1 MSAVRPLPL
10 PPPDDD
16 EARRQAALD
25 AYAIVDTVPELAY
38 DDIVRLAAT
47 LCDVPAAAISLIDH
61 ERQWFKA
68 QYGFDRCQTPRE
80 EAICDRTI
88 RHPGQMLVIEDLRAQ
103 SEFAPPSL
111 RIGEQSLRFYAG
123 MPLLSPDGHALGAIC
138 VLDSK
143 PRALS
148 AAQREGLEV
157 LARQTQHLFELRRY
171 ALEQRR
177 LLSER
182 EAFAQ
187 RLEDARADLQRRND
201 QLEHNA
207 THDALTGL
215 LNRAALAQLRDN
227 PAAMR
232 QLQHA
237 PYTLMLLDIDHFKQ
251 VNDRH
256 GHLLGDRALR
266 AVADA
271 VAASIR
277 QHDIAVR
284 YGGEEFL
291 VLLPDTRLATAAQV
305 AERIRQRIAH
315 VALPF
320 ALTVSIGLAASEP
333 TRDWSERVFDRA
345 DQALYRAK
353 SAGRNRVVVDD
364 TPLHE

>member
-1 MSAVRPLPL
+1 M
-10 PPPDDD
+10 
-16 EARRQAALD
+16 
-25 AYAIVDTVPELAY
+25 DTGPEQAY

-61 ERQWFKA
+61 DRQWFKA
-68 QYGFDRCQTPRE
+68 QIGLDARQTPRE
-80 EAICDRTI
+80 EAICDRLI
-88 RHPGQMLVIEDLRAQ
+88 MEPGRTLVIEDLSAQ
-103 SEFAPPSL
+103 VSFPRPKA
-111 RIGEQSLRFYAG
+111 RIGKDPLRFYAG
-123 MPLLSPDGHALGAIC
+123 TPLMSPDGHAIGTVC
-138 VLDSK
+138 VLDTR
-143 PRALS
+143 PRTLS
-148 AAQREGLEV
+148 RAQVEGLEV
-157 LARQTQHLFELRRY
+157 LARQTQHLLELRRY

-201 QLEHNA
+201 LLEHSA

-227 PAAMR
+227 PEAMR
-232 QLQHA
+232 QLQQA
-237 PYTLMLLDIDHFKQ
+237 PYSLMLLDVDHFKD

-277 QHDIAVR
+277 HGDVAVR

-291 VLLPDTRLATAAQV
+291 ILLPDTRLESAAQV
-305 AERIRQRIAH
+305 AERIRQRLSQA
-315 VALPF
+315 ALPF
-320 ALTVSIGLAASEP
+320 ALTVSIGLAAGEP
-333 TRDWSERVFDRA
+333 TRDWSEQVFDRA

-353 SAGRNRVVVDD
+353 ARGRNCIVADD
-364 TPLHE
+364 TPLHGV

>member
-1 MSAVRPLPL
+1 MSALRSL
-10 PPPDDD
+10 PPPPPD

-25 AYAIVDTVPELAY
+25 AYAVVDSVPEQSY
-38 DDIVRLAAT
+38 DDIVRLAIT

-61 ERQWFKA
+61 DRQWFKA
-68 QYGFDRCQTPRE
+68 QIGLDTRE
-80 EAICDRTI
+80 TARSEAICDRVI
-88 RHPGQMLVIEDLRAQ
+88 RHPDRTLVVEDLLEHPELPRPAMRV
-103 SEFAPPSL
+103 EGDP
-111 RIGEQSLRFYAG
+111 LRFYAG
-123 MPLLSPDGHALGAIC
+123 VPLLSPDGQPLGAVC

-143 PRALS
+143 PRTLTE
-148 AAQREGLEV
+148 AQREGLEV
-157 LARQTQHLFELRRY
+157 LARQTQHLLELRRY
-171 ALEQRR
+171 AMEQRR

-201 QLEHNA
+201 LLEHSA

-227 PAAMR
+227 VEAMR
-232 QLQHA
+232 QLQQA
-237 PYTLMLLDIDHFKQ
+237 PYTLMLLDVDHFKD

-277 QHDIAVR
+277 DHDVAVR

-291 VLLPDTRLATAAQV
+291 ILLPDTRLAQATQV
-305 AERIRQRIAH
+305 AERIRQRIA
-315 VALPF
+315 VAPLPF
-320 ALTVSIGLAASEP
+320 TLTVSIGVAAGEP
-333 TRDWSERVFDRA
+333 TRDWSEQVFDRA

-353 SAGRNRVVVDD
+353 AGGRNRVVVDD
-364 TPLHE
+364 TPVHD

>member
-1 MSAVRPLPL
+1 MSAVRPLPPPL
-10 PPPDDD
+10 PD
-16 EARRQAALD
+16 EGPRQVALD
-25 AYAIVDTVPELAY
+25 AYAVVDTGPEQAY

-61 ERQWFKA
+61 DRQWFKA
-68 QYGFDRCQTPRE
+68 QIGLDSKQTPRD
-80 EAICDRTI
+80 EAICDRVI
-88 RHPGQMLVIEDLRAQ
+88 MAPGRTLVIEDLAAQ
-103 SEFAPPSL
+103 ASFPRPNV
-111 RIGEQSLRFYAG
+111 RIGKDPLRFYAG
-123 MPLLSPDGHALGAIC
+123 TALMSPDGHAIGTVC
-138 VLDSK
+138 VLDTRPRTLSK
-143 PRALS
+143 
-148 AAQREGLEV
+148 AQREGLEV
-157 LARQTQHLFELRRY
+157 LARQTQHLLELRRY

-201 QLEHNA
+201 LLEHSA

-227 PAAMR
+227 PEAMR
-232 QLQHA
+232 QLQQA
-237 PYTLMLLDIDHFKQ
+237 PYSLMLLDVDHFKD

-277 QHDIAVR
+277 HGDVAVR

-291 VLLPDTRLATAAQV
+291 ILLPDTRLESAAQV
-305 AERIRQRIAH
+305 AERIRQRLAQA
-315 VALPF
+315 ALPF
-320 ALTVSIGLAASEP
+320 ALTVSIGLAAGEP
-333 TRDWSERVFDRA
+333 TRDWSEQVFDRA

-353 SAGRNRVVVDD
+353 ARGRNCIVADD
-364 TPLHE
+364 TPLHGG

>member
-1 MSAVRPLPL
+1 MSAVRAL
-10 PPPDDD
+10 PPPLPD
-16 EARRQAALD
+16 EAPRQAALD
-25 AYAIVDTVPELAY
+25 AYAVVDTVPEQAY
-38 DDIVRLAAT
+38 DDIVRLAVT

-61 ERQWFKA
+61 DRQWFKA
-68 QYGFDRCQTPRE
+68 QIGLDARQTPRH
-80 EAICDRTI
+80 EAICDRAIEMPDRT
-88 RHPGQMLVIEDLRAQ
+88 LVIEDLAAQ
-103 SEFAPPSL
+103 TAYPRPNL
-111 RIGEQSLRFYAG
+111 RIGNAPLRFYAG
-123 MPLLSPDGHALGAIC
+123 APLLSPDGHAIGTVC
-138 VLDSK
+138 VLDTR
-143 PRALS
+143 PRRLTR
-148 AAQREGLEV
+148 AQREGLEV
-157 LARQTQHLFELRRY
+157 LARQTQHLLELRRY

-201 QLEHNA
+201 QLQHSA

-227 PAAMR
+227 PEAML
-232 QLQHA
+232 QLQKS
-237 PYTLMLLDIDHFKQ
+237 PYTLMLLDVDHFKD

-277 QHDIAVR
+277 HGDVAVR

-291 VLLPDTRLATAAQV
+291 ILLPDTRLESASQV
-305 AERIRQRIAH
+305 AERIRLRLSQA
-315 VALPF
+315 ALPF
-320 ALTVSIGLAASEP
+320 ALTVSIGMAAGEP
-333 TRDWSERVFDRA
+333 TRDWSEQVFDRA

-353 SAGRNRVVVDD
+353 ARGRNCVVADD
-364 TPLHE
+364 TQLHGI

>member
-1 MSAVRPLPL
+1 MSAARPLAL
-10 PPPDDD
+10 PPPD

-25 AYAIVDTVPELAY
+25 AYAVVDTVPEQAY
-38 DDIVRLAAT
+38 DDIVRLAVT
-47 LCDVPAAAISLIDH
+47 LCDAPAAAISLIDH
-61 ERQWFKA
+61 DRQWFKA
-68 QYGFDRCQTPRE
+68 QIGLDVRQTSRD
-80 EAICDRTI
+80 EAICERAIHQPDR
-88 RHPGQMLVIEDLRAQ
+88 MLVIEDVQAHADIPQPPLRVDD
-103 SEFAPPSL
+103 AP
-111 RIGEQSLRFYAG
+111 LRFYAG
-123 MPLLSPDGHALGAIC
+123 VPLLSPDGHALGTVC
-138 VLDSK
+138 VLDNK
-143 PRALS
+143 PRTLT

-157 LARQTQHLFELRRY
+157 LARQTQHLLELRRY
-171 ALEQRR
+171 AMEQRR

-201 QLEHNA
+201 LLQHSA

-227 PAAMR
+227 PDAMR
-232 QLQHA
+232 RLQQA
-237 PYTLMLLDIDHFKQ
+237 PYTLMLLDVDHFKD

-277 QHDIAVR
+277 EHDIAVR

-291 VLLPDTRLATAAQV
+291 ILLPDTRAASAMQV
-305 AERIRQRIAH
+305 AERIRQRIAS
-315 VALPF
+315 APLPF
-320 ALTVSIGLAASEP
+320 ALTVSIGLAAGEP
-333 TRDWSERVFDRA
+333 TRDWSELVFDRA

-353 SAGRNRVVVDD
+353 AAGRNRVMVDD
-364 TPLHE
+364 TPIHD